1 MKKCSLLLFAVLSF
15 SAFAK
20 QDIQSSVFKEGDN
33 FCLVGDSI
41 THGGYYTQSLVYYY
55 ATRLPKTKINFHNF
69 GVAGDSCGGILNR
82 FDRDIARVKPDVY
95 SLMIGMNDVGRGK
108 FAKHDASLQPKIL
121 EARAKYEKLLGEVV
135 GKLCAAAPKV
145 VFFTP
150 SIYDQISASKTQNLK
165 GVNDELFVYGTI
177 VRKYADRTNAPVV
190 DMWGATNAVNEALV
204 QANPQNAVVGADRV
218 HPASAGGYVMAAKF
232 VRDMGEPSLVSDV
245 EIDAA
250 SGRVFAKN
258 ADVSKLKTDG
268 AVAFEC
274 FEYALPLVLSQEQRQ
289 VEAIV
294 KFLDSHNSQRL
305 CVKGLKGGKYALKID
320 GEKVG
325 EFSASDFAKGVDLSK
340 LDTPQARQSKKVRG
354 LCEDFRRASSKT
366 REAFTAELFGGMS
379 LIADHSKRIEK
390 AHEVAA
396 KTKSAYIKRTLE
408 SYAKNFSNQKIYDE
422 AALEI
427 LGEIYRAAQP
437 VPHAY
442 SVEFLK

>member
-1 MKKCSLLLFAVLSF
+1 MKKYPLFLFVVLSL

-20 QDIQSSVFKEGDN
+20 QDIHSSIFKDGDN

-41 THGGYYTQSLVYYY
+41 THGGFYTESLVYYY
-55 ATRLPKTKINFHNF
+55 ATRLPKTRINFHNF
-69 GVAGDSCGGILNR
+69 GVAGDTCGGILNR

-108 FAKHDASLQPKIL
+108 FAKHNDSLQPKIL
-121 EARAKYEKLLGEVV
+121 ETRAKYEKLLGEVA

-177 VRKYADRTNAPVV
+177 VRKYAERANAPVV
-190 DMWGATNAVNEALV
+190 DMWAATNAVNEALV
-204 QANPQNAVVGADRV
+204 RENPQNAVVGTDRV

-232 VRDMGEPSLVSDV
+232 VRDMGEPSLVCDV

-250 SGRVFAKN
+250 SGRASAKN

-268 AVAFEC
+268 GVAFEC
-274 FEYALPLVLSQEQRQ
+274 FEYALPLVVAQGQKE
-289 VEAIV
+289 VEGIV
-294 KFLDSHNSQRL
+294 KFLDSHNRQRL
-305 CVKGLKGGKYALKID
+305 CVKGLAGGGYALKID
-320 GEKVG
+320 GKKVG
-325 EFSASDFAKGVDLSK
+325 EFSARDFAHGVDLSK
-340 LDTPQARQSKKVRG
+340 LDTPQARQSEKVRG
-354 LCEDFRRASSKT
+354 LCEKFRRASSKT
-366 REAFTAELFGGMS
+366 REAFAAELFGGMS

-390 AHEVAA
+390 AHEAAA
-396 KTKSAYIKRTLE
+396 KTKSAYIRRTLNA
-408 SYAKNFSNQKIYDE
+408 YAENFAKQKVYDK
-422 AALEI
+422 AALEA
-427 LGEIYRAAQP
+427 LDEIYRAAQP

-442 SVEFLK
+442 AVEKLR